1 MAELQAGMKIE
12 LDDNM
17 GNIEVVKKLGE
28 GGQGY
33 VYLVN
38 YLGNQMALKWYKKGT
53 IRDVPTFRKNLQ
65 NNIREKAPTESFLW
79 PVAITKMYY
88 DTFGYLMKL
97 RPSGYY
103 DFSDFL
109 IGKVDFADV
118 RTMLNAAINIV
129 DSFRILHNRGFSYQ
143 DLNDGNFFLNPENGD
158 VLICDNDNVSQFGEK
173 SGIAGKC
180 RYMAP
185 SIVVGRKTPDKRTDQ
200 FSLAVVLF
208 LILLR
213 NHPLEGEATQ
223 SKAVMTEQ
231 RQKRYYG
238 EAPVFIAD
246 PKDTSNRPVK
256 GVHNNFLMRWPQM
269 PEYIRNAFIKAFSRE
284 VMCDDKMGVT
294 EKEWLQFLL
303 RFKAEIIICPNCGR
317 ETRYTAENASCICC
331 HKPIAH
337 MGWINTP
344 YFRIPVSPK
353 QEIEMAYIT
362 DCYDQN
368 ECRTLVAKVVQNK
381 TKTKIALLNK
391 GAEPW
396 RVNGETVQSGER
408 VLIQAGVK
416 IQINNEMIEI
426 Q

>member
-1 MAELQAGMKIE
+1 MAELQVGMKIE

-17 GNIEVVKKLGE
+17 GSIEVIKKLGE

-33 VYLVN
+33 VYLVD

-53 IRDVPTFRKNLQ
+53 IRDVATFRKNLQ

-79 PVAITKMYY
+79 PVAITRMYY
-88 DTFGYLMKL
+88 NTFGYLMKL

-109 IGKVDFADV
+109 IGKVDFVDV
-118 RTMLNAAINIV
+118 RTMLSAAINIV

-143 DLNDGNFFLNPENGD
+143 DLNDGNFFLNPVTGD

-185 SIVVGRKTPDKRTDQ
+185 SIVVGRKAPDKRTDQ

-208 LILLR
+208 LLLLR
-213 NHPLEGEATQ
+213 NHPLEGETTQ

-246 PKDTSNRPVK
+246 PKDASNRPVK

-269 PEYIRNAFIKAFSRE
+269 PDYIRNAFIKAFSKD
-284 VMCDDKMGVT
+284 VMCEDKMGVT
-294 EKEWLQFLL
+294 EKEWLHYNLFYDSSSV
-303 RFKAEIIICPNCGR
+303 AI
-317 ETRYTAENASCICC
+317 AS
-331 HKPIAH
+331 
-337 MGWINTP
+337 
-344 YFRIPVSPK
+344 
-353 QEIEMAYIT
+353 
-362 DCYDQN
+362 
-368 ECRTLVAKVVQNK
+368 L
-381 TKTKIALLNK
+381 
-391 GAEPW
+391 
-396 RVNGETVQSGER
+396 
-408 VLIQAGVK
+408 
-416 IQINNEMIEI
+416 
-426 Q
+426 